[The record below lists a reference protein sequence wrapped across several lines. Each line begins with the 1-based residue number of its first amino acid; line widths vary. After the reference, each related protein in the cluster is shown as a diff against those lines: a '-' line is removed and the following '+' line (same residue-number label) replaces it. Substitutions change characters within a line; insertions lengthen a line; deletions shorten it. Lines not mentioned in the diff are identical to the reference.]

1 MTRSH
6 NQDADKVKLRTTGEL
21 VSGGGLS
28 GAIMTLLYVIIG
40 IAFWSLV
47 GFGLDKLFG
56 TTWIVWVGAL
66 IGAFG
71 GFYLVYYYMSQSNS
85 DHKR

>member
-1 MTRSH
+1 MTRQH
-6 NQDADKVKLRTTGEL
+6 NHNAEKVKLRTTGEL

-71 GFYLVYYYMSQSNS
+71 GFYLVYYHMSSNNS
-85 DHKR
+85 THKR